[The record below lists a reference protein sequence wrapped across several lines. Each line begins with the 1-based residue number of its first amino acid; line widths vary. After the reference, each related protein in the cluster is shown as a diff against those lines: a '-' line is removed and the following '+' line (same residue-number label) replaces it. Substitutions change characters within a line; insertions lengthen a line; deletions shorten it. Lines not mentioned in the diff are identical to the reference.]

1 MEWNKAKSVLLAV
14 LLCANLFLAGN
25 LALQIAQG
33 RTQQRQAMDQAL
45 ELLHQDLGDF
55 DETMFRA
62 ADGRRHVLAFNRSPE
77 KERAAA
83 LALLGADQRPLRHAG
98 VNLGGKCAH
107 AQLVSSIANGYGAR
121 GQGQQQVRVRRQMI
135 DRFAP
140 HIVEMA
146 VRPFARPLD

>member
-62 ADGRRHVLAFNRSPE
+62 ADGLFWPSTGRQKKNVRRRWPCWAPI
-77 KERAAA
+77 KATPRAAF
-83 LALLGADQRPLRHAG
+83 PP
-98 VNLGGKCAH
+98 
-107 AQLVSSIANGYGAR
+107 S
-121 GQGQQQVRVRRQMI
+121 
-135 DRFAP
+135 AP
-140 HIVEMA
+140 PKA
-146 VRPFARPLD
+146 S